1 MGELK
6 VVNVGGCGDGDED
19 PFVQMIADM
28 VTSNQAISDGMKGD
42 KKKQSK
48 KNKHENLES
57 ADELVDFDSFFTP
70 ESISQLKKCLTR
82 KIWDEYKD

>member
-6 VVNVGGCGDGDED
+6 VVNVGGCGDRDED

-28 VTSNQAISDGMKGD
+28 VTTNQAISGGIKDD
-42 KKKQSK
+42 KKKKSK
-48 KNKHENLES
+48 KNKHGNFES

-70 ESISQLKKCLTR
+70 ENRS
-82 KIWDEYKD
+82 

>member
-28 VTSNQAISDGMKGD
+28 VTSNQAISGCIKDD
-42 KKKQSK
+42 KKKSK

-57 ADELVDFDSFFTP
+57 ADELVEFDSFFTP
-70 ESISQLKKCLTR
+70 ESKSQLK
-82 KIWDEYKD
+82 